1 MSKKFY
7 KYLLGTI
14 GKALPR
20 SGLPLGSIGKKFR
33 QFCAKR
39 IVQQMGIPGN
49 IEKGAVLHET
59 NIIGNKTAIG
69 INCIL
74 TEGVVLGSHVMMGP
88 ECLIYTRNHK
98 FDKEAK
104 KYIGYTDVRPVIIE
118 DFVWLGA
125 RVIILPGVTIGKG
138 STIGAGA
145 VVTKSVPPYS
155 LVAGNPA
162 RVIKS
167 LLD

>member
-125 RVIILPGVTIGKG
+125 RVINI
-138 STIGAGA
+138 AGGDYWKRLYDWSRSGCYKKR
-145 VVTKSVPPYS
+145 TTLQSSCWEPSKSY
-155 LVAGNPA
+155 
-162 RVIKS
+162 
-167 LLD
+167 